1 MSVDKVLIG
10 AGTALFVVMAVLLK
24 VGTTDLGLFITYGV
38 LAMVGAGTAFA
49 GRKMRDQSR
58 DQSRGR

>member
-1 MSVDKVLIG
+1 LSVDKVLIG

-38 LAMVGAGTAFA
+38 LAMVGAGTAAA

-58 DQSRGR
+58 GR